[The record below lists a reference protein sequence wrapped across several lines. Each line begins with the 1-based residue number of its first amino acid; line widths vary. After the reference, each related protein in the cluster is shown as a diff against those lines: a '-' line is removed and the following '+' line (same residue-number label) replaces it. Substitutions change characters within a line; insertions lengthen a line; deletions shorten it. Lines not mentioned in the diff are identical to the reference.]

1 MIVGLAAF
9 RDNGRSMLTEL
20 FLDSGNRDAVQRLTD
35 DTLISRKDRW
45 DDVIANGLCF
55 GGSLDKRQGILHEVN
70 EDTIYI
76 SA

>member
-1 MIVGLAAF
+1 MIVDLTAF
-9 RDNGRSMLTEL
+9 RDNGRSMLTEI

-35 DTLISRKDRW
+35 DTLVSSKDQW
-45 DDVIANGLCF
+45 DLIANGLCF
-55 GGSLDKRQGILHEVN
+55 GGSLDERQGILHEVN